1 MSKNTVQNT
10 SFLKKLKLAFL
21 ASGIFFSPKAGHT
34 MMKPEDEKPPA
45 GKQAPSASGF
55 NSLLPAGSSNPF
67 PASKAASKAPD
78 LSPLYQDIQHN
89 IFDVIYR
96 DPYSKPSFSPS
107 KPLILEEGIV
117 PAELQNRKDAIL
129 TLISL
134 IRVRELDSSR
144 AITSREEESQ
154 NISNLIVQ
162 AFQLSAVDI
171 QKKLQLSK
179 EW

>member
-1 MSKNTVQNT
+1 M
-10 SFLKKLKLAFL
+10 KKLKLDLL
-21 ASGIFFSPKAGHT
+21 ASGILFSPKAGHT
-34 MMKPEDEKPPA
+34 MMKPEDEK
-45 GKQAPSASGF
+45 ASRGF
-55 NSLLPAGSSNPF
+55 NSLLPAGPSNPT
-67 PASKAASKAPD
+67 PSAAPIAPD
-78 LSPLYQDIQHN
+78 LSLDEDIKYN
-89 IFDVIYR
+89 IFGTIF
-96 DPYSKPSFSPS
+96 PITFSFSPS

-117 PAELQNRKDAIL
+117 PDELQNRKDAII

-134 IRVRELDSSR
+134 IKITELDSTR